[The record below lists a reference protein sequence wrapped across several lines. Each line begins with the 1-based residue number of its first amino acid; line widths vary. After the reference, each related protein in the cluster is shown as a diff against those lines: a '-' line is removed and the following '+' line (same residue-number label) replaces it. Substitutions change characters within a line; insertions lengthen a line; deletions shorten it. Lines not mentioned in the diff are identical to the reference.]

1 MIIIKDIQDALTMRK
16 TLSGI
21 ARRAFIQE
29 KSRTQIII
37 ELLEICEDLE
47 KNIER
52 EERSIQEEAA

>member
-29 KSRTQIII
+29 KSRTQLII
-37 ELLEICEDLE
+37 ELLEVCEDLE

>member
-1 MIIIKDIQDALTMRK
+1 MIIIRDIQDALTMRK

-37 ELLEICEDLE
+37 ELLDICEDLE

>member
-1 MIIIKDIQDALTMRK
+1 MIIIKDIQDAMTMRK

-29 KSRTQIII
+29 KSRTQLII

-52 EERSIQEEAA
+52 EERIIQEEAA

>member
-37 ELLEICEDLE
+37 ELLDICEDLE

-52 EERSIQEEAA
+52 EERIIQEEAA